1 MEWNRKAEKSEEK
14 MVSDLKTLISVESVL
29 DDSAAS
35 PEAPFGPGPK
45 KALDWLLDQGRKAD
59 MTVKEVGGAA
69 GHIEI
74 GQGDGLLGILCHV
87 DVVPAGD
94 GWQTP
99 PFEGHE
105 RNGRVYGRGAIDD
118 KGPTIAAF
126 HAMKLVKDAGVHLNK
141 RVRLIVGTD
150 EESGFR
156 CMKRY
161 FESEEMPEM
170 GFAPDADFPII
181 NAEKGIADL
190 VFSQLPGEDA
200 GPLRSFSSG
209 DRTNMVP
216 DKARAEVSVPEPEAA
231 FGEAFRK
238 FLEKTGTSGELGIH
252 GDSCILTLNGKAA
265 HAMEPEDG
273 VNAGVLLAQFL
284 EPYMEG
290 ASARFTSFV
299 VQAFGNG
306 SRGHAL
312 GLDFSDEISG
322 ETTLNPGILTYNGAK
337 GGEVSASMRYSV
349 TYPKKEKL
357 AACREA
363 LGGSGFTMDIASD
376 SPPHHVDAG
385 DPLIRTLREVYE
397 RQTGEKAELLAIGG
411 GTYARTLEKGV
422 AFGMLFPGRPDVAH
436 QADEYVDIEDLV
448 KAAAIYADAI
458 TSLAGEQPTDKN
470 Y

>member
-1 MEWNRKAEKSEEK
+1 MDWKQSAEQAESKLI
-14 MVSDLKTLISVESVL
+14 SDLKALISIESVL
-29 DDSAAS
+29 DESAATG
-35 PEAPFGPGPK
+35 EAPFGPGPK
-45 KALDWLLDQGRKAD
+45 QALDWLLDRGREAG

-74 GQGDGLLGILCHV
+74 GEGEGLLGILCHV

-94 GWQTP
+94 GWETP

-105 RNGRVYGRGAIDD
+105 RNGKVYGRGAIDD

-126 HAMKLVKDAGVHLNK
+126 HAMKMVKESGIPLNK
-141 RVRLIVGTD
+141 RVRLIVGAD

-161 FESEEMPEM
+161 FETEEMPEI

-181 NAEKGIADL
+181 HAEKGIADL

-200 GPLRSFSSG
+200 GPLRSFHSG

-216 DKARAEVSVPEPEAA
+216 DMARAEVSLSEPGAGL
-231 FGEAFRK
+231 GEAFRA
-238 FLEKTGTSGELGIH
+238 FLENAGVSGEFGIH
-252 GDSCILTLNGKAA
+252 GDFCILTLNGKAA

-284 EPYMEG
+284 DPYMEG

-299 VQAFGNG
+299 IQAFGDG

-312 GLDFSDEISG
+312 GVDFSDEISG
-322 ETTLNPGILTYNGAK
+322 ETTLNAGILAYNGSK
-337 GGEVSASMRYSV
+337 GGEVSVSMRYSV
-349 TYPKKEKL
+349 TYPIEQKL

-363 LGGSGFTMDIASD
+363 LEGSGFTLDIASD
-376 SPPHHVDAG
+376 SPPHHVDAD
-385 DPLIRTLREVYE
+385 DPLIRTLRDVYE
-397 RQTGEKAELLAIGG
+397 RQTGEPAELLAIGG
-411 GTYARTLEKGV
+411 GTYARTLGKGV

-458 TSLAGEQPTDKN
+458 ASLAGEQPTDRN
-470 Y
+470 N

>member
-1 MEWNRKAEKSEEK
+1 MDWKQQAEQAEKR
-14 MVSDLKTLISVESVL
+14 MISDLKALISIKSVL
-29 DDSAAS
+29 DESAS
-35 PEAPFGPGPK
+35 TGEAPFGPGPK
-45 KALDWLLDQGRKAD
+45 QAMDWILDHGREAG

-74 GQGDGLLGILCHV
+74 GEGDGLLGILCHV

-94 GWQTP
+94 GWETP

-126 HAMKLVKDAGVHLNK
+126 HALKMVKESGIPLNK
-141 RVRLIVGTD
+141 RVRLIVGSD

-161 FESEEMPEM
+161 FETEEMPEI

-181 NAEKGIADL
+181 HAEKGIADL

-200 GPLRSFSSG
+200 GPLRSFRAG

-216 DKARAEVSVPEPEAA
+216 DMARAEVSVPVSELEGDFGIFCEEA
-231 FGEAFRK
+231 
-238 FLEKTGTSGELGIH
+238 GTRGELERH
-252 GDSCILTLNGKAA
+252 GDSCVITLYGRAA

-273 VNAGVLLAQFL
+273 VNAGVRLARFL
-284 EPYMEG
+284 DPYMEG

-299 VQAFGNG
+299 TQAFGGG
-306 SRGHAL
+306 SRGHDL
-312 GLDFSDEISG
+312 GLDFFDEISG
-322 ETTLNPGILTYNGAK
+322 ETTLNAGILTYNGSK
-337 GGEVSASMRYSV
+337 GGEVSVSMRYSV
-349 TYPKKEKL
+349 MYPKEEKL

-363 LGGSGFTMDIASD
+363 IEGSGFTLDIASD
-376 SPPHHVDAG
+376 SPPHHVDAD
-385 DPLIRTLREVYE
+385 DPLVRTLRDVYE
-397 RQTGEKAELLAIGG
+397 RQTGEQAELLAIGG

-458 TSLAGEQPTDKN
+458 VSLAVEQPTDKN
-470 Y
+470 N

>member
-1 MEWNRKAEKSEEK
+1 MEWNRKAEQSEEK

-29 DDSAAS
+29 DESAATL
-35 PEAPFGPGPK
+35 EAPFGPGPK
-45 KALDWLLDQGRKAD
+45 KALDWLLEQGRKAG
-59 MTVKEVGGAA
+59 MAVKEVGGAA

-126 HAMKLVKDAGVHLNK
+126 HAMKLVKDAGVPLNK

-161 FESEEMPEM
+161 FETEEMPEM

-216 DKARAEVSVPEPEAA
+216 DLARAELTVPAA
-231 FGEAFRK
+231 EMGEAFRV
-238 FLEKTGTSGELGIH
+238 FLDGRGTTGNLD
-252 GDSCILTLNGKAA
+252 GDDHSCTISIRGKAA

-273 VNAGVLLAQFL
+273 INAGVLLAEFL
-284 EPYMEG
+284 EPYLYG
-290 ASARFTSFV
+290 ASARFASFV
-299 VQAFGNG
+299 SQAFGED
-306 SRGHAL
+306 SRGQAL

-337 GGEVSASMRYSV
+337 GGEVTASMRYSV

-363 LGGSGFTMDIASD
+363 LEGSGFTMDIASD

-385 DPLIRTLREVYE
+385 DPMIRTLREVYG

-458 TSLAGEQPTDKN
+458 ASLAGEQPTDKN
-470 Y
+470 N

>member
-1 MEWNRKAEKSEEK
+1 MDWKQNAEHIEQQ
-14 MVSDLKTLISVESVL
+14 MISDLKSLISIKSVL
-29 DDSAAS
+29 DESAS
-35 PEAPFGPGPK
+35 TGNAPFGPGPK
-45 KALDWLLDQGRKAD
+45 QALDWLLDRGREAG
-59 MTVKEVGGAA
+59 MSVKEVGGAA

-74 GQGDGLLGILCHV
+74 GEGDGLLGILCHV

-94 GWQTP
+94 GWETP

-105 RNGRVYGRGAIDD
+105 RNGRLYGRGAIDD

-126 HAMKLVKDAGVHLNK
+126 HAMKMIKESGIALNK
-141 RVRLIVGTD
+141 RIRLIVGTD

-161 FESEEMPEM
+161 FETEEMPGI

-181 NAEKGIADL
+181 HAEKGIADL
-190 VFSQLPGEDA
+190 VFSQLPGKDA
-200 GPLRSFSSG
+200 GLLHSFRSG

-216 DKARAEVSVPEPEAA
+216 DVARAEISVPETISGLED
-231 FGEAFRK
+231 AFRS
-238 FLEKTGTSGELGIH
+238 FLEETGASGEIINH
-252 GDSCILTLNGKAA
+252 GESWVIILNGKAA

-273 VNAGVLLAQFL
+273 VNAGVLLARFL
-284 EPYMEG
+284 DPYMEG

-299 VQAFGNG
+299 TQAFGDA

-322 ETTLNPGILTYNGAK
+322 ETTLNAGILTYNGSK
-337 GGEVSASMRYSV
+337 GGEVSVSMRYSV
-349 TYPKKEKL
+349 TFPKEEKL

-363 LGGSGFTMDIASD
+363 LEGSGFTLDIVSD

-385 DPLIRTLREVYE
+385 DPLIRTLSEVYE

-458 TSLAGEQPTDKN
+458 ASLAGEQPTDN
-470 Y
+470 NN